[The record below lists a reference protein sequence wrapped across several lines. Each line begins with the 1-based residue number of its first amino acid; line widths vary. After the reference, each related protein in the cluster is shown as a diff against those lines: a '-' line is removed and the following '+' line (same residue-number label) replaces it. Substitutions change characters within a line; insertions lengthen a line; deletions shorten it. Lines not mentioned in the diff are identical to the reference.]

1 MQKVAVIN
9 SLEEAMKAL
18 PDEALAAKTGEF
30 RGRLRKGETLD
41 DLLPEAFAVVRE
53 ASRRVLNMRHYDV
66 QLVRLTGL
74 HLLLHQRL
82 QKAVYSN
89 FQLFYELPAVKVI
102 GKKSIGLNCLGP
114 SESCCHCYLSCTGR
128 KTQLCM
134 FLTEPGIWS
143 VVHQGGHHQLRLLMS
158 HAHNTI
164 STRSRSRIFTR
175 IECVPCRL
183 EGWCCML
190 ERWRRCRLGR
200 GRLWWPLWRL
210 I

>member
-1 MQKVAVIN
+1 
-9 SLEEAMKAL
+9 MKAL

-30 RGRLRKGETLD
+30 RGRLRKEETLD

-74 HLLLHQRL
+74 HLLPHQRL
-82 QKAVYSN
+82 QNAVYN
-89 FQLFYELPAVKVI
+89 KLQLFHEFAAIKFS
-102 GKKSIGLNCLGP
+102 GKKIIRLKSLVLPSHVAVFISLAQDAQLNC
-114 SESCCHCYLSCTGR
+114 S
-128 KTQLCM
+128 M

-143 VVHQGGHHQLRLLMS
+143 VVHQGGHYQLRLLMS

-164 STRSRSRIFTR
+164 STRSRSRVFTR
-175 IECVPCRL
+175 IECASCRL